1 VIKSPAHAYA
11 LGPKGLRCNTI
22 FRSCRGRLL
31 PFRTRYL
38 PRAWGDICPLQK
50 AIQMALRLYIWNI
63 RLCEALYLPL
73 QFAEVAARNAI
84 QIPIGKRFGPSWYIN
99 QKFINLLPERMKFE
113 LSETLRLEIAK
124 RGADALKQ
132 DHIIAGL
139 SFGFWVS
146 LMTSA
151 YDKQLWMHGITS
163 SFPGAAP
170 TDGRQAIHAR
180 LDDMRKFRNDVAH
193 HVAIFDRSPQREFQN
208 ALRLTEMVCS
218 ETHWLSAETSRVS
231 AIINER
237 PKI

>member
-1 VIKSPAHAYA
+1 MQYHFSLLPGPLAAVQNTLSPAR
-11 LGPKGLRCNTI
+11 LGRYMPAAKGDPNL
-22 FRSCRGRLL
+22 
-31 PFRTRYL
+31 
-38 PRAWGDICPLQK
+38 
-50 AIQMALRLYIWNI
+50 ALRLYIWNI

-84 QIPIGKRFGPSWYIN
+84 QVPIGKRFGPSWYIN

-113 LSETLRLEIAK
+113 LSETLRVEIAK
-124 RGADALKQ
+124 RGAIALKQ

-151 YDKQLWMHGITS
+151 YDKQLWMRGVTS

-170 TDGRQAIHAR
+170 TDDRQAIHAR

-218 ETHWLSAETSRVS
+218 ETHWLSAETARVS

-237 PKI
+237 LKI